1 MAAGNYA
8 GRPQHPPQWGTTRGL
23 GAVAAGSRTQGGEAV
38 LRRAGLLVGFTVTA
52 VGLALGITGHVR
64 AGGLAL
70 APAIARDPLHLMAQV
85 QVFAGCPALMVTLLW
100 AALANGSPSI
110 QRIRAYLS
118 SAIVLCALSPP
129 VRIAVNWAIVTGRI
143 PDHFAL
149 LPALADCAIAVLFVL
164 VVFPLSGKT
173 AVGLSGRLMLRS
185 SCWWLIGA
193 AGAQLVC
200 AGARV
205 FLDHPAM
212 LWFLE
217 RPYIEAALLGFVLL
231 SGLGLMLATLPM
243 VALNRNLI
251 QSLLRSHQTL
261 NALVFG
267 WAVLQAWS
275 LRYPGSYQSLA
286 LALIG
291 FGIIAC
297 VAVIAANSGLVARW
311 QSLPTDYG
319 DQAGRRTE
327 VALISTAIGFML
339 LAGALF
345 AITAFVSAATRTAP
359 AGALAAVVL
368 SLAVGMVSVVT
379 VAVARGVCDWS
390 ARLAMAGVFA
400 VVFGVATAS
409 LLWMLSIVVE
419 RPLDPM
425 IGAAEA
431 LAGLG
436 LLVLGV
442 TSAVGCGTEVAGG
455 GEA

>member
-1 MAAGNYA
+1 VG
-8 GRPQHPPQWGTTRGL
+8 Q
-23 GAVAAGSRTQGGEAV
+23 GSRTQGGEDM
-38 LRRAGLLVGFTVTA
+38 LRRAGLVVGFAATA
-52 VGLALGITGHVR
+52 VGLALGMTGHLR
-64 AGGLAL
+64 AGGLAV
-70 APAIARDPLHLMAQV
+70 APALARDALALMAQV
-85 QVFAGCPALMVTLLW
+85 QVFAGAPALMMTLLW
-100 AALANGSPSI
+100 AALANGSPAVR
-110 QRIRAYLS
+110 RIRPYLS
-118 SAIVLCALSPP
+118 SGLVLCALSPA
-129 VRIAVNWAIVTGRI
+129 VRIAANWAIVSGRI

-149 LPALADCAIAVLFVL
+149 LPAFADGGIAVFFTL
-164 VVFPLSGKT
+164 VVFPLSGK
-173 AVGLSGRLMLRS
+173 AEVGLSGRLMLRS
-185 SCWWLIGA
+185 SCWWLIGG
-193 AGAQLVC
+193 AGAQFVC

-205 FLDHPAM
+205 VLDHPAM

-261 NALVFG
+261 NALVFA

-297 VAVIAANSGLVARW
+297 VAVIAANSGLMAGW
-311 QSLPTDYG
+311 QSLPTDYA
-319 DQAGRRTE
+319 DQEGRRTE
-327 VALISTAIGFML
+327 VVLISTAIGFML

-345 AITAFVSAATRTAP
+345 ALTAFVSAATRSAP
-359 AGALAAVVL
+359 AGTMVAAVL

-379 VAVARGVCDWS
+379 VAVARGLCAWPPRVV
-390 ARLAMAGVFA
+390 MAAVFA
-400 VVFGVATAS
+400 IVFGVVTAV
-409 LLWMLSIVVE
+409 LLWLLSLVVE

-425 IGAAEA
+425 IGAGEG

-436 LLVLGV
+436 LVTLGI
-442 TSAVGCGTEVAGG
+442 TSAFGCASAEDAGQ

>member
-1 MAAGNYA
+1 MAEE
-8 GRPQHPPQWGTTRGL
+8 L
-23 GAVAAGSRTQGGEAV
+23 RTQGGEDR
-38 LRRAGLLVGFTVTA
+38 LRRAGLLVGFAATA
-52 VGLALGITGHVR
+52 VGLALGMTGHLR
-64 AGGLAL
+64 AGGLGV
-70 APAIARDPLHLMAQV
+70 APALARDPLALMAQV
-85 QVFAGCPALMVTLLW
+85 QVFAGAPALMVTLLW
-100 AALANGSPSI
+100 AALANGSPAI
-110 QRIRAYLS
+110 QRMRPYLS
-118 SAIVLCALSPP
+118 SAVVLCALSPA
-129 VRIAVNWAIVTGRI
+129 VRIAANWAIVTGRI

-149 LPALADCAIAVLFVL
+149 MPVLADAGIAVFFAL
-164 VVFPLSGKT
+164 VVFPLSGK
-173 AVGLSGRLMLRS
+173 AEVGLSGRLMLRS

-200 AGARV
+200 VGARV

-231 SGLGLMLATLPM
+231 SGLGVMLATLPM

-261 NALVFG
+261 NALVFA

-297 VAVIAANSGLVARW
+297 VAVVAANSGLVAGW

-319 DQAGRRTE
+319 DQEERRTE

-345 AITAFVSAATRTAP
+345 ALTAFVSAATRMAP
-359 AGALAAVVL
+359 AAIMVAVVL

-379 VAVARGVCDWS
+379 VAVAR
-390 ARLAMAGVFA
+390 RLCAWPQRVVMAAVFA
-400 VVFGVATAS
+400 IVFGVVSAV
-409 LLWMLSIVVE
+409 LLWLLSLVVE

-425 IGAAEA
+425 IGAGEA

-436 LLVLGV
+436 LAALGV
-442 TSAVGCGTEVAGG
+442 ISARGCTPKEGAEQ
-455 GEA
+455 GEG